1 VALREKFLDGS
12 QAGSAGANHS
22 DVLLACEKAAARN
35 HRRARG
41 SILQPTAQQ
50 PFKRGRARGRA
61 AAKAGKES
69 EVVFCGAKG

>member
-1 VALREKFLDGS
+1 
-12 QAGSAGANHS
+12 
-22 DVLLACEKAAARN
+22 VLLACEKAAARN

-50 PFKRGRARGRA
+50 PFKQGRARGRA